1 MAFCEFSS
9 EVISKNNIAL
19 DNIFITEFL
28 PNANDNCVKVYLYG
42 LYLCSNSKDN
52 SIEDISKAL
61 DISSDDIESVF
72 YYWQEQGLVQVLN
85 IEPLQVRYL
94 PIRNVMQKLKKYNVD
109 KYTAFNIS
117 LQEIIGKKMLTP
129 RELEEFYYLIENLHQ
144 EKEAVLKIADFC
156 VKQKGEGVS
165 INYITTVAKNWAYDG
180 VKSSSDVDERIS
192 DQERITGDITLL
204 LKAMGLRRQAS
215 VDEYKLYLD
224 WTKSME
230 IDKSLIIKIAKKSKA
245 KSFNKLDEYVMK
257 CYNSKLESEK
267 EIDSYFDMQDKMF
280 ALAKSIVKNLGLWYE
295 DLSTVVDTYVS
306 NWLQLGFDEDALLK
320 LSTYAFKSSI
330 RTLEGFNNH
339 VLNMFKL
346 GILTNEALDNYM
358 GEIVKNDEVVANILY
373 KLDLTRAV
381 NSTDRTFYKT
391 WLFDWKLNEEI
402 IEFAVDLSKG
412 KYMPMQYLNKL
423 LSEYHRANIKTIEE
437 AKNYKVAT
445 TTKTPTSSS
454 KEAKYREYSKKE
466 LDSLFDNIYEVEI

>member
-1 MAFCEFSS
+1 M
-9 EVISKNNIAL
+9 
-19 DNIFITEFL
+19 
-28 PNANDNCVKVYLYG
+28 
-42 LYLCSNSKDN
+42 
-52 SIEDISKAL
+52 
-61 DISSDDIESVF
+61 SV
-72 YYWQEQGLVQVLN
+72 Q
-85 IEPLQVRYL
+85 R
-94 PIRNVMQKLKKYNVD
+94 
-109 KYTAFNIS
+109 T
-117 LQEIIGKKMLTP
+117 
-129 RELEEFYYLIENLHQ
+129 
-144 EKEAVLKIADFC
+144 
-156 VKQKGEGVS
+156 
-165 INYITTVAKNWAYDG
+165 
-180 VKSSSDVDERIS
+180 
-192 DQERITGDITLL
+192 
-204 LKAMGLRRQAS
+204 
-215 VDEYKLYLD
+215 
-224 WTKSME
+224 
-230 IDKSLIIKIAKKSKA
+230 
-245 KSFNKLDEYVMK
+245 
-257 CYNSKLESEK
+257 
-267 EIDSYFDMQDKMF
+267 
-280 ALAKSIVKNLGLWYE
+280 

-358 GEIVKNDEVVANILY
+358 GEIVKNDEVIANILY

-423 LSEYHRANIKTIEE
+423 LSEYHIANIKTIEE

-454 KEAKYREYSKKE
+454 KEAKNREYSKKE